1 MQQPGRPRIVCSMLD
16 QITFITLGQTPRDDL
31 VPEIVDAL
39 SRPVAVTELGALD
52 GVGRAEI
59 DRLAPGE
66 DDRALV
72 TRLRDGSQAVIA
84 KSWLVRRLQEL
95 LDTLPVH
102 PTAASVLLCTGDFS
116 SLKGRG
122 LFLDAQHLVDH
133 GVDALSHTATAIG
146 LVVPLERQV
155 AEHHY
160 ESSSGQTLHAAVAS
174 PYEDDDFEAVGRAL
188 AACDL
193 IVMHCMGYTSAQR
206 DRVAASSGQPVLL
219 SRRLVSAALSQLL

>member
-1 MQQPGRPRIVCSMLD
+1 MLD

-52 GVGRAEI
+52 GVERAEI

-72 TRLRDGSQAVIA
+72 TRLRDSSQAVIA

-160 ESSSGQTLHAAVAS
+160 ESSSGQTLHAAVARPTRTTTSKRWAGHS
-174 PYEDDDFEAVGRAL
+174 PHATSSSCTAWATHRPSEIESRPPRAGL
-188 AACDL
+188 CSCRAGL
-193 IVMHCMGYTSAQR
+193 
-206 DRVAASSGQPVLL
+206 
-219 SRRLVSAALSQLL
+219 